1 MPEGFRPGEMV
12 WASIAFRR
20 EGRVE
25 EKRRPAL
32 VLEAVADGVRVA
44 WGTRT
49 ERDMPHVCVRS
60 AERAGMAWQ
69 LTADTWFY
77 GATQTVAAD
86 ALRKIVPPS
95 TGRLA
100 DPKVIVAIRS
110 LAT

>member
-1 MPEGFRPGEMV
+1 MPDEFRPGEMV

-25 EKRRPAL
+25 VKVRPAL
-32 VLEAVADGVRVA
+32 VLEVVTGGVRVA
-44 WGTRT
+44 HGTRT
-49 ERDMPHVCVRS
+49 AREQPHVCVRS
-60 AERAGMAWQ
+60 AERAGLAWQ

-86 ALRKIVPPS
+86 ALRRIVPPP

-100 DPKVIVAIRS
+100 DPKVIVAIRA